1 MKTLTRELWMD
12 IPKRRQI
19 VSIHDDVEQLVSE
32 SGVQDGLVLV
42 NPKHIALHTHRLRSL
57 VGHAG

>member
-1 MKTLTRELWMD
+1 MKTLTKELWMD

-19 VSIHDDVEQLVSE
+19 VSIHNDVEQLVEE

-42 NPKHIALHTHRLRSL
+42 NPKHIALHTAILRQ
-57 VGHAG
+57 VRCHV